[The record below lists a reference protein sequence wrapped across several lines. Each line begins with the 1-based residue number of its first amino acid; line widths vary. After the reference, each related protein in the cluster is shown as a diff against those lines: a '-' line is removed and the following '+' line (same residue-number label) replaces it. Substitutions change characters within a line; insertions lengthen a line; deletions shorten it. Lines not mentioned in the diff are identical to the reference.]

1 MFKKILVANR
11 GEIACRVMRTAK
23 RMGIATVAVYS
34 DADARAP
41 HVLMADESVRLGPPP
56 AAESY
61 LLADA
66 ILLAAKETGADAIHP
81 GYGFLSER
89 ESFAR
94 ACAEAGIAFIGPPP
108 NAIAAMGDKIESKKL
123 AKAAGVNVVPGYL
136 GEIADTD
143 EAVKIAGE
151 IGYPVMMKASAGG
164 GGKGMRLAWSEQD
177 VREGFEA
184 TKREG
189 LASFGDDRV
198 FIEKFIEHPRH
209 IEIQVLG
216 DQHETVVYLGERE
229 CSIQRRHQKVV
240 EEAPSPFVTPK
251 MRKSMG
257 EQAVALAQAVGY
269 YSVGTVELIVSGADT
284 TGESFYFLEMNTR
297 LQVEHPV
304 TEEITG
310 LDLVE
315 QMIRVA
321 AGEKLGFTQKDVKL
335 DGWAIETRVY
345 AEDPYRGFLPSIG
358 RLVRYNPP
366 VATDRH
372 PREGGDPS
380 PDGGAQNDGD
390 EMAPRLRGGDDE
402 PIIRV
407 DDGVAE
413 GGEVSMFYDPMIA
426 KLITWAPTRE
436 AAADAQVAALDAFEI
451 EGPGNNIDFL
461 SALMQHPRFRSGEL
475 TTGFIAEEYPDGF
488 TGAPA
493 SPDLTRQLAAIA
505 AFAAT
510 AEADRA
516 RRIDGQL
523 GRTLPPPGD
532 WMVTIDGRDHAVT
545 VSTDGLTVDGADL
558 PLAMEYTPG
567 DRLIEAAFFS
577 PVRSELV
584 EGREPWGDTLAESRP
599 STSSGR
605 TEVED
610 EDEPTDI
617 LTVRIARV
625 RSGFRLATRGASH
638 VARVLPARL
647 ARYTA
652 HMIEKIP
659 PDLSKFLLCPMP
671 GLLVRLD
678 VSEGDTVEPGQP
690 LAVVEAMKMEN
701 ILRAEKPGTV
711 KSVNAAPGDS
721 LAVDEVIL
729 ELE

>member
-23 RMGIATVAVYS
+23 AMGIKTVAVYS

-41 HVLMADESVRLGPPP
+41 HVLMADESVRLGPAP

-61 LLADA
+61 LKAEL
-66 ILLAAKETGADAIHP
+66 ILLAAKETGADCIHP

-89 ESFAR
+89 ESFAL
-94 ACAEAGIAFIGPPP
+94 ACAEAGIAFVGPPP
-108 NAIAAMGDKIESKKL
+108 KAIAAMGDKIESKKL

-136 GEIADTD
+136 GEIDSTD
-143 EAVKIAGE
+143 HAVEIAGG

-164 GGKGMRLAWSEQD
+164 GGKGMRLAYSEQD

-198 FIEKFIEHPRH
+198 FIEKFIESPRH
-209 IEIQVLG
+209 IEIQLIG
-216 DQHETVVYLGERE
+216 DQHGNIVYLNERE

-251 MRKSMG
+251 MRKAMG

-269 YSVGTVELIVSGADT
+269 FSAGTVELIVSGADT
-284 TGESFYFLEMNTR
+284 TGEGFYFLEMNTR

-315 QMIRVA
+315 LMIRVA
-321 AGEKLGFTQKDVKL
+321 AGEPLGFGQDEVKL
-335 DGWAIETRVY
+335 NGWSIENRVY

-366 VATDRH
+366 ET
-372 PREGGDPS
+372 S
-380 PDGGAQNDGD
+380 PLPPAGGGA
-390 EMAPRLRGGDDE
+390 EEPR
-402 PIIRV
+402 IRV
-407 DDGVAE
+407 DDGVRE

-426 KLITWAPTRE
+426 KLITWAPTRDGAI
-436 AAADAQVAALDAFEI
+436 AAQIAALDAFELD
-451 EGPGNNIDFL
+451 GPGNNIDFL
-461 SALMQHPRFRSGEL
+461 SAIMQHPRFQSGAL

-488 TGAPA
+488 HGAPA
-493 SPDLTRQLAAIA
+493 DAELLKTLAAVA

-523 GRTLPPPGD
+523 GRRLRPPAD
-532 WMVTIDGRDHAVT
+532 WSVTIDKTDHAVT
-545 VSTDGLTVDGADL
+545 VSTDGIMVDREDL
-558 PLAMEYTPG
+558 DLALEYTPG
-567 DRLIEAAFFS
+567 DRMVVADGHG
-577 PVRSELV
+577 VD
-584 EGREPWGDTLAESRP
+584 GDEH
-599 STSSGR
+599 
-605 TEVED
+605 
-610 EDEPTDI
+610 
-617 LTVRIARV
+617 LTIRIAKARA
-625 RSGFRLATRGASH
+625 GFKLTARGASH
-638 VARVLPARL
+638 VARVLPARV
-647 ARYTA
+647 APYTA
-652 HMIEKIP
+652 HLIEKVA
-659 PDLSKFLLCPMP
+659 PDLSKFLICPMP

-678 VSEGDTVEPGQP
+678 VAAGDKVEAGQA

-701 ILRAEKPGTV
+701 ILRAEKTGTV
-711 KSVNAAPGDS
+711 KSVAAKTGDS
-721 LAVDEVIL
+721 LAVDQVIL
-729 ELE
+729 ELD